1 MHMKAMLFYELPELR
16 MIRLAPSV
24 PLCESIGTEKVD
36 DLHDLFGE
44 ENLDD

>member
-1 MHMKAMLFYELPELR
+1 MHMKAKLFYELPELR
-16 MIRLAPSV
+16 MIPLSSSG